1 MTTEKELPGAPSAAD
16 AVFARRDTDVVKGA
30 AIVLLLCHHLYM
42 GILPAP
48 MSLFGNSPGVVFAT
62 LSKVCVAVFALLS
75 GYGLA
80 LSYGRRDR
88 GSLRFTAEHVL
99 GLMKPYWLI
108 YLLFFVLTTFAA
120 RDGRTPLEV
129 YGRGL
134 RGTLAALIEFLA
146 LRPAF
151 GTGALNQTWWYM
163 EAALVLYLCFP
174 LLYAAVKKA
183 PWLALP
189 LCAVPNVLYWLL
201 GNNVW
206 DTCREIY
213 WFLPFAAG
221 IFLAQRGLLDRFAR
235 AAQAR
240 PLPALA
246 ASFAL
251 LLACTFLR
259 AKIGL
264 AFDTFFAVSVILFLR
279 ASLCR
284 LRVLGGAVAYA
295 GRYSAGIFLI
305 HSFFYDYL
313 VTRRWFVPL
322 LLSPSFLR
330 RLAALPLLLA
340 VSLAGAIA
348 IAWFQ
353 KVSGWNGLFPVGGRP
368 DGARARRKAAAR

>member
-163 EAALVLYLCFP
+163 EAALVLYLLP
-174 LLYAAVKKA
+174 PAVRRRQKS
-183 PWLALP
+183 
-189 LCAVPNVLYWLL
+189 AV
-201 GNNVW
+201 
-206 DTCREIY
+206 
-213 WFLPFAAG
+213 
-221 IFLAQRGLLDRFAR
+221 AR
-235 AAQAR
+235 AAPVRRAERPLLAPGQQRLGHLPGRSTGSSPSPQASSWPSGGCSTGSPAPRRRVRFRRWPRPLRFFWRAPSCGRRSALPSTRSSPSPSSCFCAR
-240 PLPALA
+240 PSA
-246 ASFAL
+246 AS
-251 LLACTFLR
+251 
-259 AKIGL
+259 
-264 AFDTFFAVSVILFLR
+264 
-279 ASLCR
+279 ASW
-284 LRVLGGAVAYA
+284 AE
-295 GRYSAGIFLI
+295 
-305 HSFFYDYL
+305 
-313 VTRRWFVPL
+313 P
-322 LLSPSFLR
+322 
-330 RLAALPLLLA
+330 
-340 VSLAGAIA
+340 
-348 IAWFQ
+348 
-353 KVSGWNGLFPVGGRP
+353 
-368 DGARARRKAAAR
+368 